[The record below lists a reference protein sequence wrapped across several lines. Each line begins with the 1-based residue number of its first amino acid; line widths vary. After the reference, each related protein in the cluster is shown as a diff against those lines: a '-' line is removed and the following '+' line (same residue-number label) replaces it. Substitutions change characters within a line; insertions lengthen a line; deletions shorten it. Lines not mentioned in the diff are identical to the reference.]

1 MPGIGQSGASPA
13 PHPDS
18 LGVIISMPEKLAA
31 ELNAWREQFAG
42 PEAAAVPPHI
52 TLVSGRAAGSWTRAA
67 EHVRSV
73 AAAGSPFTVSLR
85 GTGTFAP
92 VSPVVFLRLEQGV
105 QECVE
110 LHEMLLEG
118 PVEHLIEFEFS
129 PHLTVAHDLDDD
141 TMGRAETAMAD
152 FAAEFAVDS
161 IGLYDYSQG
170 GWALREELNL
180 GGVQAP

>member
-1 MPGIGQSGASPA
+1 MPGIGQSGASPT

-18 LGVIISMPEKLAA
+18 LGVIISMPEDLAA
-31 ELNAWREQFAG
+31 DLNRWRESFAG

-52 TLVSGRAAGSWTRAA
+52 TLVSGRADGSWTQAA
-67 EHVRSV
+67 EHVRAI
-73 AAAGSPFTVSLR
+73 AAAGNPFTIALR

-92 VSPVVFLRLEQGV
+92 ISPVVFLRLEQGV
-105 QECVE
+105 EQCVK
-110 LHEMLLEG
+110 LHELLLDG
-118 PVEHLIEFEFS
+118 PVEHLVEFEFS

-141 TMGRAETAMAD
+141 TMARAETAMAD
-152 FAAEFAVDS
+152 FAAEFEVRS

-180 GGVQAP
+180 GGFQTP